1 MNTREPAAIGAA
13 VAAVVNALVLFA
25 GLGLTADQEASI
37 VVVVTMIA
45 GLFIRSKVQPV
56 A

>member
-1 MNTREPAAIGAA
+1 MTKEPAAIGAG
-13 VAAVVNALVLFA
+13 VGAAVNAIVLFA
-25 GLGLTADQEASI
+25 GLGLTADQESAI

-45 GLFIRSKVQPV
+45 GLFIRAKVSPV